1 MARQRRHF
9 TQEHKDE
16 IVRMVLDG
24 PRPIAHVARE
34 VGIHDTTLG
43 NWVKDY
49 RRRHGTDASTTSAG
63 DSKSPRERELERENR
78 KLREEN
84 DFLKKAAGLLREGS
98 PVSAKYELIDAEK
111 AHHAVVDMCAWLRVS
126 RSGFYEWRS
135 RPLSATAE
143 RRERLKP
150 MIEAVFAANHETY
163 GYRRVH
169 AVLARSGEEVSLEL
183 VRQLMRELGL
193 EPVQPRPWR
202 PVTTLAGGCGAI
214 PDLVNR
220 DFTADR
226 PGTKLVGDITY
237 IPTWE
242 GFLYL
247 ATVIDCHS
255 KMVVGWAMADHF
267 KTSLITA
274 ALDSA
279 AGNIRIEEGCIFHSD
294 RGSNYTGDEF
304 GRHLAKKYKM
314 RRSVGRTGVCWDNA
328 MAESFFGALKNE
340 WLNRMVFATRV
351 KARRAVVQY
360 IEGFYNRRRLH
371 SANGYRTPLE
381 VHIEYLER
389 QQAA

>member
-1 MARQRRHF
+1 M
-9 TQEHKDE
+9 
-16 IVRMVLDG
+16 
-24 PRPIAHVARE
+24 
-34 VGIHDTTLG
+34 
-43 NWVKDY
+43 
-49 RRRHGTDASTTSAG
+49 
-63 DSKSPRERELERENR
+63 
-78 KLREEN
+78 
-84 DFLKKAAGLLREGS
+84 
-98 PVSAKYELIDAEK
+98 SAKYEFIDAEK
-111 AHHAVVDMCAWLRVS
+111 AYHAVIDMCAWLKVS
-126 RSGFYEWRS
+126 RSGFYEWRT

-143 RRERLKP
+143 RRERLKL
-150 MIEAVFAANHETY
+150 MIEAVFEANHETY
-163 GYRRVH
+163 GYRRIH
-169 AVLARSGEEVSLEL
+169 AVLARSGEEVSPEL

-193 EPVQPRPWR
+193 QPVQPRPWR
-202 PVTTLAGGCGAI
+202 PVTTQAGGPGAI

-220 DFTADR
+220 DFTATR

-255 KMVVGWAMADHF
+255 RMVVGWAMADHF

-274 ALDSA
+274 AMESA
-279 AGNIRIEEGCIFHSD
+279 AGNIDIERGCIFHSD
-294 RGSNYTGDEF
+294 RGSNYTSDEF
-304 GRHLAKKYKM
+304 GRHLTKKYEM

-340 WLNRMVFATRV
+340 WLNRMVFATRA

-381 VHIEYLER
+381 VHTEYLDR
-389 QQAA
+389 QQAV

>member
-49 RRRHGTDASTTSAG
+49 RRRHGGDVSAG
-63 DSKSPRERELERENR
+63 SGGGEKKSARELELERENR
-78 KLREEN
+78 RLREEN
-84 DFLKKAAGLLREGS
+84 AFLGKSRGLLREGS

-111 AHHAVVDMCAWLRVS
+111 ADHAIIDMCAWLHVS
-126 RSGFYEWRS
+126 RSGFYDWRT

-143 RRERLKP
+143 RRERLKL
-150 MIEAVFAANHETY
+150 MIEAVFEANHDTY

-169 AVLARSGEEVSLEL
+169 AVLARSGEEVSPEL

-193 EPVQPRPWR
+193 VPVQPRPWR
-202 PVTTLAGGCGAI
+202 PVTTQAGEPGAI

-220 DFTADR
+220 VFTAEH
-226 PGTKLVGDITY
+226 PGTRLVGDITY

-279 AGNIRIEEGCIFHSD
+279 AGNIHIGESCIFHSD
-294 RGSNYTGDEF
+294 RGSNYTSDEF
-304 GRHLAKKYKM
+304 GRHLRRYGM

-328 MAESFFGALKNE
+328 VAESFFGALKNE
-340 WLNRMVFATRV
+340 WLNRMVFATRS

-381 VHIEYLER
+381 VHTEYLDR